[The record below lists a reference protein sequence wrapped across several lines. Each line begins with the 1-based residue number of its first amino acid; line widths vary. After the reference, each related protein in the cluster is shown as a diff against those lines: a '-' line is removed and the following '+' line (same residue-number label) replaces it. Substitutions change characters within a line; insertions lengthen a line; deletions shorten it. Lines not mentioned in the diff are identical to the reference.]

1 MKKNIVISVLTL
13 GLLGSVNVNATE
25 DLSSMFSEGKASGQ
39 IRTFYINRDDNT
51 QLDSQIATAIGG
63 HLKFETAD
71 YNGLSFGAAFYTTN
85 RVLYDLESDTS
96 SMLNTTL
103 LKNDGSSYSILGE
116 AYLQYK
122 YENTA
127 FKAGRQKLDT
137 PMAGSDDARML
148 PNLFEAYVLSNKDID
163 NTTLI
168 VAHVTKIAAGTFANA
183 YDGKVVG
190 ATAGYTAVVGNTA
203 EYQGEFTNMG
213 TWAIGQET
221 DGVSTVAAIYK
232 NDYVSLQAWDYYGYD
247 ILNAVYLQADVK
259 WKCLIS
265 DSVKPFVAVQFI
277 KEDGMGS
284 YATKDVD
291 SMYWG
296 AKFGASIAGFK
307 AFVAYSQQS
316 EADAGDALNKSTLT
330 PWGGMP
336 AFTQGMVTRHMFLA
350 GTKAYKVAA
359 TYDFKDHGIDLST
372 TAYYASFDMDANSG
386 YGTARTTNE
395 PGFDIIY
402 KPELVKKLSLRLRG
416 NFPTE
421 FGDNR
426 DWNEYRFIANYNF

>member
-1 MKKNIVISVLTL
+1 MRKHILISALTV
-13 GLLGSVNVNATE
+13 GLLSSVNVNAAE

-39 IRTFYINRDDNT
+39 IRAFYINRDDNT
-51 QLDSQIATAIGG
+51 KLDNQVATVIGG
-63 HLKFETAD
+63 NLKFETAE
-71 YNGLSFGAAFYTTN
+71 YKGLSFGTAFYSTN
-85 RVLYDLESDTS
+85 RILSELERDVVGP
-96 SMLNTTL
+96 NTTL

-148 PNLFEAYVLSNKDID
+148 RNLFEAYVLSNTDIE

-168 VAHVTKIAAGTFANA
+168 AAHVTKFAPGTFANA
-183 YDGKVVG
+183 YNGGIVG
-190 ATAGYTAVVGNTA
+190 ATAGYTAIAGNTA
-203 EYQGEFTNMG
+203 KYQGEFTNMG

-221 DGVSTVAAIYK
+221 DGVSTVGAIYK
-232 NDYVSLQAWDYYGYD
+232 NNYATIQAWDYYGYD

-259 WKCLIS
+259 WKCLLS
-265 DSVKPFVAVQFI
+265 DAVKPFAAVQFI
-277 KEDGMGS
+277 KEDGVGTYM
-284 YATKDVD
+284 TKDVD

-296 AKFGASIAGFK
+296 AKFGAAIGGFK
-307 AFVAYSQQS
+307 AYVAYSQQS
-316 EADAGDALNKSTLT
+316 EANAGDALNKSTIT

-350 GTKAYKVAA
+350 GTKASKVAA
-359 TYDFKDHGIDLST
+359 TYDFKDNGVDLSV
-372 TAYYASFDMDANSG
+372 TAYYASFDMDDNSG

-402 KPELVKKLSLRLRG
+402 KPVLVKNLNLRLRG

-421 FGDNR
+421 FGNNR
-426 DWNEYRFIANYNF
+426 DWDEYRFIANYNF